1 LPVKKTG
8 FSSRVTVLNRFAI
21 LYGVKEM
28 VVMEDTVR
36 ASQSLVLPGPGTMD
50 VPFFSAW
57 EVTPLKDSKAP
68 RVEENVSTATRA

>member
-1 LPVKKTG
+1 
-8 FSSRVTVLNRFAI
+8 
-21 LYGVKEM
+21 M